1 MGMTAVV
8 SKKNGA
14 LTSASVLK
22 LVLTVLLSHAS
33 APLYLVGRLCALWL
47 WGLRSSVHTAQFGLR
62 VLLDFVAWLG
72 APAFDRR
79 TSHISRVLRAYGLP
93 VVKRVHVALGEC
105 VEGTRK
111 RFARTAPA
119 VAAAAAR
126 CVSGGAAQRSPD
138 GVFRPPHICSLP
150 RHPLARAAKHP
161 LWHST

>member
-111 RFARTAPA
+111 RFARNACAHRAGRRRRRRALRQRRRGAKKSGWGFSSAPHLLSPPA
-119 VAAAAAR
+119 PI
-126 CVSGGAAQRSPD
+126 GAC
-138 GVFRPPHICSLP
+138 G
-150 RHPLARAAKHP
+150 
-161 LWHST
+161 